1 VSLLKLFASILIFI
15 QFGCASYLSQS
26 QKTRA
31 YLQSGQI
38 DLALQDLKDKAD
50 VSGKDQ
56 LIYLL
61 DYSTVLQIK
70 GEYEASAK
78 AFQKADKL
86 IDEND
91 YHSVSQ
97 MVGATLGSEEMIQ
110 YKGES
115 YEKFMVNSLN
125 AINYLMLGDHDS
137 ALVECRRINNKISSF
152 KMEQREPYELSPF
165 ARYLSAVI
173 WESERK
179 YDDAYIEYEGAYKL
193 DPKIPFIQSDLIRS
207 AYLAQKPEQVKKWK
221 KEFELKSN
229 DNELNPLKDKS
240 LGELVVIFQQG
251 FGAKKIPR
259 YDEPR
264 FPTLQ
269 SEILQTQMAQVQIE
283 DQNDFVQVKTINIQ
297 TKTIY
302 DIDQMAKETL
312 TRDYNSLIARRL
324 GALAAKAVMSDQIRQ
339 KNQLLGDLA
348 WIAMNIADRADL
360 RQWSTLPSKI
370 QMARVFLKPG
380 RYKIKVEPVGDS
392 GSAITEAPIEMN
404 IQIKSGK
411 KAFVNYRSLR

>member
-1 VSLLKLFASILIFI
+1 MSLLKLFASILIFI